1 MAEKFKKQ
9 FTWLGEYTEKYI
21 TLTVS
26 IEKDVTRIDEH
37 GEKITKSLSYILQ
50 FIDSAR
56 FMVSSL
62 SNIVNNL
69 SEGIH
74 RIKCEFWHDE
84 KKCEIKCGIK
94 YKHCLRSL
102 ECINFKDDLVEYI
115 CLCCYKNY
123 QRKFE
128 EELKQRF
135 FNTYKFSNHGNN
147 KFILLLQKVVYP
159 YEHMGNWEKF
169 NEISLLET
177 EDF

>member
-1 MAEKFKKQ
+1 MAEEFKKQ
-9 FTWLGEYTEKYI
+9 FSWLGENTEKYI

-26 IEKDVTRIDEH
+26 IEKDVTRVDEN

-56 FMVSSL
+56 FMVSLL

-74 RIKCEFWHDE
+74 KIKCEFGHYE
-84 KKCEIKCGIK
+84 KKCGTFGIK
-94 YKHCLRSL
+94 YKHCLCSL
-102 ECINFKDDLVEYI
+102 ECINFKDDLVEYK
-115 CLCCYKNY
+115 CLCCNKNY

-169 NEISLLET
+169 NETPLLET